1 MTNNEKIELLK
12 ERIVETE
19 TKINNETDLLLKEQ
33 YIKEAIVLRK
43 KYTPLLIQ
51 KRPALLTCGIVF
63 AIFWGISLIA
73 CLPPYIIRGK
83 KRDINEEK
91 LGQLRVL
98 LEQTQKQ
105 ICLQNQTSNNEEEK
119 LSAEE
124 EIARLKKEVEELKKA
139 NRKKIVI
146 EDIE

>member
-1 MTNNEKIELLK
+1 MTNNKKVELLK
-12 ERIVETE
+12 ERIIETE

-43 KYTPLLIQ
+43 KYTPLLLQ
-51 KRPALLTCGIVF
+51 KRPALLTFGIVF
-63 AIFWGISLIA
+63 AIFWGISLIV
-73 CLPPYIIRGK
+73 CLPPFIIRGK

-91 LGQLRVL
+91 LAKLRVL

-105 ICLQNQTSNNEEEK
+105 ICLQNQSSNNEEEK

-124 EIARLKKEVEELKKA
+124 EIARLKKEVEELKAA
-139 NRKKIVI
+139 NRKKEV
-146 EDIE
+146 EE